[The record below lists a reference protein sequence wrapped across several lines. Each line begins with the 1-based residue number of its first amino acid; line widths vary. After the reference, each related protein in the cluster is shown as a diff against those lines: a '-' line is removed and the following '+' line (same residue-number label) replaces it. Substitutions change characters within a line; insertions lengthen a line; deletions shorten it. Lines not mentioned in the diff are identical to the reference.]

1 MGFSGT
7 NLKENCEMICGE
19 GNNNF
24 KCEKIGQK
32 SENKVNPK
40 DSQLLEKWDKMQKDK
55 IQRLKNTDGLKYK
68 RDK

>member
-1 MGFSGT
+1 MVKGT
-7 NLKENCEMICGE
+7 TILSVKKN
-19 GNNNF
+19 
-24 KCEKIGQK
+24 GQK